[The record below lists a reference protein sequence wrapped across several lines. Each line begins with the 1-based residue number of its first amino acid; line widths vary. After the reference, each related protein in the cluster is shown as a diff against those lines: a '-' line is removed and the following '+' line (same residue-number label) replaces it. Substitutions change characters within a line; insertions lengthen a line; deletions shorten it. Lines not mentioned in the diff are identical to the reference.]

1 MQSVR
6 FRSLFCLGL
15 LGVISLF
22 GCSNL
27 SVAVGPKI
35 TQADLRKIKKVA
47 IQLDASGFAG
57 MPNFGGFRMLGGGGS
72 TEAFS
77 DHFAVELLKLG
88 IDVVERTQL
97 DRVMKEQALNLGGV
111 TETEKTIAA
120 GKILAVDALITGTVG
135 MGQTYSMGYVMGIGA
150 GMHEV
155 VGNAS
160 IRMIDVEK
168 GNWLLVIT
176 MSDGKDSV
184 LDTAKSFAKALKQKI
199 EGS

>member
-6 FRSLFCLGL
+6 FRSLLCLGL
-15 LGVISLF
+15 LGVISFF

-47 IQLDASGFAG
+47 IQLDAGGFSG
-57 MPNFGGFRMLGGGGS
+57 MPNFGGFRMLGGGGN
-72 TEAFS
+72 TDAFS